1 MSEELIQSLNTMGR
15 LAPRKDDKVGYI
27 KAPDGSIDKFKLED
41 LVDILKPIVNKGT
54 AEQIGRGILGRDF
67 SVPVYRNRDTAVD
80 VGRRQGKIGVGVK
93 KRLKPGILPGGAEL
107 FGRFEKGQGNIGL
120 RVPLGANRKAGGSMG
135 QLNLS
140 KYQEGDSIMKGGSV
154 SENDFVIDAATVAM
168 AGNGSSEA
176 GAEKIMS
183 QLPQVEN
190 RDGSFMGLVQ
200 GRGDGMA
207 DTVMFDVPD
216 SNEIDTAAISND
228 EIVVDSEQV
237 AKIGEGN
244 IDKGVERL
252 NDARK
257 EIRLAATGSAEQP
270 KEIDSIE
277 ILRKEIGL
285 G

>member
-1 MSEELIQSLNTMGR
+1 MAEELIQTLNTLGS
-15 LAPRKDDKVGYI
+15 LAPRKEDKVGYV
-27 KAPDGSIDKFKLED
+27 KAPDGSIDKFRLGD
-41 LVDILKPIVNKGT
+41 LVDILKPI
-54 AEQIGRGILGRDF
+54 ARGALGRDF
-67 SVPVYRNRDTAVD
+67 NIPVYRNRNTAVD
-80 VGRRQGKIGVGVK
+80 IGRQQGKIGVGVA
-93 KRLKPGILPGGAEL
+93 KRLPPGILPSGSEL

-140 KYQEGDSIMKGGSV
+140 EYQRGDSIMKGGSV

-200 GRGDGMA
+200 GSGDGMA

-228 EIVVDSEQV
+228 EIIVDSEQV

>member
-1 MSEELIQSLNTMGR
+1 MAEELIQTLNTLGS
-15 LAPRKDDKVGYI
+15 LSPRKEDKVGYV
-27 KAPDGSIDKFKLED
+27 KAPDGSIDKFRLGD
-41 LVDILKPIVNKGT
+41 LVDILKPI
-54 AEQIGRGILGRDF
+54 ARGALGRDF
-67 SVPVYRNRDTAVD
+67 NIPVYRNKDTSID
-80 VGRRQGKIGVGVK
+80 IGKQQGRFGVGVQ
-93 KRLKPGILPGGAEL
+93 KRLPPGVLPGGKV
-107 FGRFEKGQGNIGL
+107 FGRFEKDKGNIGL
-120 RVPLGANRKAGGSMG
+120 SIPLGANRKAVGGSMG

-140 KYQEGDSIMKGGSV
+140 EYQKGDAVMNGGSV
-154 SENDFVIDAATVAM
+154 SENDFVIDAATVSM

-190 RDGSFMGLVQ
+190 KDESFMGLVQ
-200 GRGDGMA
+200 GSGDGMA
-207 DTVMFDVPD
+207 DTVMFNVPD
-216 SNEIDTAAISND
+216 SKEIDTAAISND
-228 EIVVDSEQV
+228 EIIVDSEQV
-237 AKIGEGN
+237 AEIGEGN

>member
-1 MSEELIQSLNTMGR
+1 MGR
-15 LAPRKDDKVGYI
+15 LAPRKDDKVGYV

-41 LVDILKPIVNKGT
+41 LVDILKPIINRGT

-67 SVPVYRNRDTAVD
+67 NVPVYRNRNTSVD
-80 VGRRQGKIGVGVK
+80 IGRQ
-93 KRLKPGILPGGAEL
+93 
-107 FGRFEKGQGNIGL
+107 QGNIGVGFFKRL
-120 RVPLGANRKAGGSMG
+120 PPGFLPSGAELLGRAEKGRVNMGIRIPLGANRKAGGSMG

-140 KYQEGDSIMKGGSV
+140 EYQKGDSIMKGGSV

-200 GRGDGMA
+200 GSGDGMA

-237 AKIGEGN
+237 AKIGEGD

>member
-15 LAPRKDDKVGYI
+15 LAPRKDDKVGYV

-41 LVDILKPIVNKGT
+41 LVDILKPIVNRGT
-54 AEQIGRGILGRDF
+54 VEQIGRGILGRDF

-93 KRLKPGILPGGAEL
+93 KRLQPGILPGGEF
-107 FGRFEKGQGNIGL
+107 FGRFEKGQGKIGV
-120 RVPLGANRKAGGSMG
+120 RFPLGANRKAGGSMG

-140 KYQEGDSIMKGGSV
+140 GYQKGDSIMKGGSV

-200 GRGDGMA
+200 GKGDGMA

-237 AKIGEGN
+237 AKIGEGD